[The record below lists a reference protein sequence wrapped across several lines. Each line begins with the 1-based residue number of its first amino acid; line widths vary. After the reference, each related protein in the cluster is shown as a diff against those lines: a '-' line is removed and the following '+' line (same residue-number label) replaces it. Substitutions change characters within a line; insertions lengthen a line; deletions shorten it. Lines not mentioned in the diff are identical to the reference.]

1 MAKGKRD
8 SRVAQRNR
16 RHAFNLIERRAD
28 VNRRPM
34 TRDEAAAFV
43 RAIDGKNTSAFGL
56 VKLAALH
63 LGMFGVTRCERM
75 SCHVCGLCGRLRW
88 RCHVP
93 YTREV

>member
-16 RHAFNLIERRAD
+16 RHAFNLIERHAD

-63 LGMFGVTRCERM
+63 LGMFGHSTRDDVLPCVRP
-75 SCHVCGLCGRLRW
+75 LRQTSMAMP
-88 RCHVP
+88 RSLHP
-93 YTREV
+93 